1 MIKRLYNYILH
12 RRPHAEGVQRALT
25 APDKA
30 SQDSK
35 PGMFGL
41 LALAELDKAGRRQI
55 DRVCPLD
62 YLSVD
67 TVRRCL
73 QDCQL
78 GAYAEQQWIWEQ
90 MEQYDP
96 MLMTCL
102 TKRDDALDKYDW
114 SITIK
119 PGLDDRDSLLAEAQ
133 QRTINDLCN
142 AIVNMD
148 EAITALSQA
157 SRRHYKFL
165 QPYADDDGLHLLPID
180 NWLMCR
186 DGYRGTWGYNP
197 NAQFGRYRG
206 EVLPVPLDDLILRL
220 HPRPIDM
227 PAQMLVLN
235 RSTTLAQWDV
245 FLERLGT
252 PPLFFSLPPDCSDEL
267 RQLYIQ
273 AAAKFISAATGVIDH
288 GADLKSVPVSQT
300 SVDLFDRRYKVAT
313 EEIAMLTTAGKLTVM
328 TESGSGTLAG
338 GAQADGFA
346 DWAAGESSS
355 IASVLTAQLVNR
367 VLDEYHPGQ
376 PHLVEFTLS
385 CVDKT
390 TPDKEIANAA
400 ALRAAGYD
408 IDDAEVSERTGWQ
421 VTAGVSSSQ
430 LYAIKAAGY
439 VPQQQAMEDVIK
451 LPLQPAPQ
459 ETPYTLNSR
468 RRDALTTLAL
478 HRSTTLWEPARRRLE
493 EVVAHR
499 LQDIDKRLERVT
511 LEMLPLS
518 PEEQAQLALM
528 LQVPGEEEIVS
539 TALQIARRLQE
550 ARNEGRR
557 RAAAIDPS
565 LTLSTPARPLHGANS
580 ANPTT

>member
-1 MIKRLYNYILH
+1 MIRRLYNYILH
-12 RRPHAEGVQRALT
+12 RKPHAEGVQRSLT
-25 APDKA
+25 TPDNP
-30 SQDSK
+30 SQDSR
-35 PGMFGL
+35 PGMFGFL
-41 LALAELDKAGRRQI
+41 PLSELDKERRRQI
-55 DRVCPLD
+55 ERVCPLD

-73 QDCQL
+73 QECQL

-96 MLMTCL
+96 MLLTCL

-114 SITIK
+114 SITVK
-119 PGLDDRDSLLAEAQ
+119 PDLDDRDSLLAEAQ
-133 QRTINDLCN
+133 QRTITDLCN

-165 QPYADDDGLHLLPID
+165 QPYADSDGLHLLPID

-186 DGYRGTWGYNP
+186 DGYRGAWGYNP

-206 EVLPVPLDDLILRL
+206 ETLPVPLDDLILRL

-245 FLERLGT
+245 FLEHLGT
-252 PPLFFSLPPDCSDEL
+252 PPAFFVLPADCSEDL

-273 AAAKFISAATGVIDH
+273 AAARMLSAATGVIDH
-288 GADLKSVPVSQT
+288 GADIKSVPVSQT

-313 EEIAMLTTAGKLTVM
+313 EEIAMLTT
-328 TESGSGTLAG
+328 LAG

-355 IASVLTAQLVNR
+355 IATVLTAQLVNR

-439 VPQQQAMEDVIK
+439 VPQQQTMEGVVK
-451 LPLQPAPQ
+451 MPLQPAPQ

-499 LQDIDKRLERVT
+499 LRDIDERLERVT
-511 LEMLPLS
+511 LELLPLS

-539 TALQIARRLQE
+539 TALQIARRLQV
-550 ARNEGRR
+550 ARDEGRR

-565 LTLSTPARPLHGANS
+565 LATSTPARPLHGANS
-580 ANPTT
+580 AKSDI

>member
-1 MIKRLYNYILH
+1 MIKRIYNYILH

-25 APDKA
+25 APDKP

-41 LALAELDKAGRRQI
+41 LALAELDKARRRQL

-62 YLSVD
+62 YMSVD
-67 TVRRCL
+67 TIRRCL

-96 MLMTCL
+96 MLLTCL
-102 TKRDDALDKYDW
+102 TKRDDALSKYSW
-114 SITIK
+114 SITVK
-119 PGLDDRDSLLAEAQ
+119 PDLDDRDSLLAESQ

-165 QPYADDDGLHLLPID
+165 QPYADSDGLHLLPVD

-186 DGYRGTWGYNP
+186 DGYRGPWGYNP

-206 EVLPVPLDDLILRL
+206 EALPVPLDDLILRL

-252 PPLFFSLPPDCSDEL
+252 PPAFFKLPADCSDEL

-273 AAAKFISAATGVIDH
+273 ASVRMMSAATGVIDNS
-288 GADLKSVPVSQT
+288 ADIVTVPVSQT

-346 DWAAGESSS
+346 AWAAGEASN

-376 PHLVEFTLS
+376 PHLVNFTLS
-385 CVDKT
+385 CIDKT

-408 IDDAEVSERTGWQ
+408 IDDAELSERSGWQ
-421 VTAGVSSSQ
+421 VTSGLSASQ
-430 LYAIKAAGY
+430 LYSARTAGY
-439 VPQQQAMEDVIK
+439 SQGTP
-451 LPLQPAPQ
+451 PT

-468 RRDALTTLAL
+468 RRDTLATL
-478 HRSTTLWEPARRRLE
+478 AIHRSTTLWEPARRRLE

-499 LQDIDKRLERVT
+499 LQDIDERLERVT

-557 RAAAIDPS
+557 RAAAVDPS
-565 LTLSTPARPLHGANS
+565 LTTSGPA
-580 ANPTT
+580 

>member
-12 RRPHAEGVQRALT
+12 RRLHAEGVQRALT
-25 APDKA
+25 TPEQP
-30 SQDSK
+30 SQDSR
-35 PGMFGL
+35 PGLFRFVSL
-41 LALAELDKAGRRQI
+41 SELDKDSRRQLE
-55 DRVCPLD
+55 RVCPLD

-67 TVRRCL
+67 TIRRCL

-96 MLMTCL
+96 MLMTCI
-102 TKRDDALDKYDW
+102 TKRDDALSKYDW
-114 SITIK
+114 SVTVK
-119 PGLDDRDSLLAEAQ
+119 PDLDDRDSLLAEAQ
-133 QRTINDLCN
+133 QRTITDLCN

-165 QPYADDDGLHLLPID
+165 QPYADGDGLHLLPVD

-186 DGYRGTWGYNP
+186 DGYRGPWGYNP
-197 NAQFGRYRG
+197 NAQFSRYRG
-206 EVLPVPLDDLILRL
+206 EPLPVPLEDLILRL

-252 PPLFFSLPPDCSDEL
+252 PPAFFKLPSDCSDEL
-267 RQLYIQ
+267 RDLYIK
-273 AAAKFISAATGVIDH
+273 AAARMQSAAIGVIDNS
-288 GADLKSVPVSQT
+288 ADIITVPVSQT

-338 GAQADGFA
+338 NAQADGFKA
-346 DWAAGESSS
+346 WAAGEADH

-376 PHLVEFTLS
+376 PHLVNFTLS

-390 TPDKEIANAA
+390 TPEKEIANAA

-421 VTAGVSSSQ
+421 VTAGVSSSE
-430 LYAIKAAGY
+430 LYAIRTAGY
-439 VPQQQAMEDVIK
+439 APEQRAMENGVK
-451 LPLQPAPQ
+451 RSQ

-468 RRDALTTLAL
+468 RRDAITTLAL
-478 HRSTTLWEPARRRLE
+478 HRGTTLWEPARRRLE

-499 LQDIDKRLERVT
+499 LQDIDERLERVT
-511 LEMLPLS
+511 LELLPLS
-518 PEEQAQLALM
+518 PEEQARLKDA

-550 ARNEGRR
+550 ARDEGKR
-557 RAAAIDPS
+557 RAAAVDPS
-565 LTLSTPARPLHGANS
+565 LTTSGPARPLHGANS
-580 ANPTT
+580 APSHA

>member
-1 MIKRLYNYILH
+1 MIRRLYNYILH

-35 PGMFGL
+35 PAMFAA
-41 LALAELDKAGRRQI
+41 LALAELDKVRRRQI
-55 DRVCPLD
+55 ERVCPLD

-67 TVRRCL
+67 TIRRCL

-90 MEQYDP
+90 MERYDA
-96 MLMTCL
+96 MLMTCI
-102 TKRDDALDKYDW
+102 TKRDDALSKYDW
-114 SITIK
+114 SITVK
-119 PGLDDRDSLLAEAQ
+119 PDLDDRDSLLAESQ
-133 QRTINDLCN
+133 QRTITDLCN

-165 QPYADDDGLHLLPID
+165 QPYADSDGLHLLPID

-186 DGYRGTWGYNP
+186 DGYRGPWGYNP

-206 EVLPVPLDDLILRL
+206 EALPVPLDDLILRL

-252 PPLFFSLPPDCSDEL
+252 PPAFFVLPPDCSKEL
-267 RQLYIQ
+267 RQEYIKMS
-273 AAAKFISAATGVIDH
+273 AMCYSAATGVIDH
-288 GADLKSVPVSQT
+288 DSDIKSIPISQT
-300 SVDLFDRRYKVAT
+300 SVDLFDRRYKVPT

-346 DWAAGESSS
+346 DWAAGESGD
-355 IASVLTAQLVNR
+355 IASVLTAQLVYR

-376 PHLVEFTLS
+376 PHLVDFSLS

-421 VTAGVSSSQ
+421 VTAGASSSQ
-430 LYAIKAAGY
+430 LYASKAAGY
-439 VPQQQAMEDVIK
+439 VPQQQAMEGVVK
-451 LPLQPAPQ
+451 MPLQPAPQ

-468 RRDALTTLAL
+468 RRDTLATL
-478 HRSTTLWEPARRRLE
+478 AIHRSTTLWEPARRRLE

-580 ANPTT
+580 AQSNA

>member
-1 MIKRLYNYILH
+1 MIKQLYHYLVH
-12 RRPHAEGVQRALT
+12 RKPHAEGVQRAVS
-25 APDKA
+25 APDTA

-35 PGMFGL
+35 PGMFRFVTL
-41 LALAELDKAGRRQI
+41 SELDRERRRQL

-90 MEQYDP
+90 MERYDA
-96 MLMTCL
+96 MLMTCI
-102 TKRDDALDKYDW
+102 TKRDSALGKYDW
-114 SITIK
+114 SITVK
-119 PGLDDRDSLLAEAQ
+119 PDLDDRDSLLAEAQ
-133 QRTINDLCN
+133 QRTIQDLCN

-165 QPYADDDGLHLLPID
+165 QPYADSDGLHLLPVD

-186 DGYRGTWGYNP
+186 DGYRGPWGYNP
-197 NAQFGRYRG
+197 TAQFGRYRG
-206 EVLPVPLDDLILRL
+206 EQLPVPLDDLILRL

-252 PPLFFSLPPDCSDEL
+252 PPAFIVLPEDCSEEL

-273 AAAKFISAATGVIDH
+273 AAARMMSAATGVIDH
-288 GADLKSVPVSQT
+288 SADIKSVPVSQT
-300 SVDLFDRRYKVAT
+300 SVDLFDRRYKVPT
-313 EEIAMLTTAGKLTVM
+313 EEIAMLATAGKLTVM

-346 DWAAGESSS
+346 DWAADETGD

-376 PHLVEFTLS
+376 PHLVNFTLS
-385 CVDKT
+385 CIDKT

-430 LYAIKAAGY
+430 LYSIKAAGY
-439 VPQQQAMEDVIK
+439 VPQQQAMEGVVK
-451 LPLQPAPQ
+451 MPLQPSPQ

-468 RRDALTTLAL
+468 RRDAITTLAL

-499 LQDIDKRLERVT
+499 VQDIDERLERVT
-511 LEMLPLS
+511 LELLPLS
-518 PEEQAQLALM
+518 QEEQAQLALM

-557 RAAAIDPS
+557 RAAAVDPS
-565 LTLSTPARPLHGANS
+565 ITLSTPARPLHGANS

>member
-1 MIKRLYNYILH
+1 MIRRLYNYILH
-12 RRPHAEGVQRALT
+12 RKPHAEGVQRSLT
-25 APDKA
+25 TPDNP
-30 SQDSK
+30 SQDSR
-35 PGMFGL
+35 PGMFGFL
-41 LALAELDKAGRRQI
+41 PLSELDKERRRQI
-55 DRVCPLD
+55 ERVCPLD

-73 QDCQL
+73 QECQL

-96 MLMTCL
+96 MLLTCL

-114 SITIK
+114 SITVK
-119 PGLDDRDSLLAEAQ
+119 PDLDDRDSLLAEAQ
-133 QRTINDLCN
+133 QRTITDLCN

-165 QPYADDDGLHLLPID
+165 QPYADSDGLHLLPID
-180 NWLMCR
+180 NWLLCR
-186 DGYRGTWGYNP
+186 DGYRGAWGYNP
-197 NAQFGRYRG
+197 NAQF
-206 EVLPVPLDDLILRL
+206 DDLIQRL

-245 FLERLGT
+245 FLEHLGT
-252 PPLFFSLPPDCSDEL
+252 PPAFFVLPADCSEDL

-273 AAAKFISAATGVIDH
+273 AAARMLSAATGVIDH
-288 GADLKSVPVSQT
+288 GADIKSVPVSQT

-355 IASVLTAQLVNR
+355 IATVLTAQLVNR

-439 VPQQQAMEDVIK
+439 VPQQQTMEGVVK
-451 LPLQPAPQ
+451 MPLQPAPQ

-499 LQDIDKRLERVT
+499 LRDIDERLERVT
-511 LEMLPLS
+511 LELLPLS

-539 TALQIARRLQE
+539 TALQIARRLQV
-550 ARNEGRR
+550 ARDEGRR

-565 LTLSTPARPLHGANS
+565 LATSTPARPLHGANS
-580 ANPTT
+580 AKSDI

>member
-1 MIKRLYNYILH
+1 MIRRLYNYILH
-12 RRPHAEGVQRALT
+12 RKPHAEGVQRALT
-25 APDKA
+25 TPDNP
-30 SQDSK
+30 SQDSR
-35 PGMFGL
+35 PGMFGFL
-41 LALAELDKAGRRQI
+41 PLSELDKERRRQI
-55 DRVCPLD
+55 ERVCPLD

-73 QDCQL
+73 QECQL

-96 MLMTCL
+96 MLLTCL

-114 SITIK
+114 SITVK
-119 PGLDDRDSLLAEAQ
+119 PDLDDRDSLLAEAQ
-133 QRTINDLCN
+133 QRTITDLCN

-165 QPYADDDGLHLLPID
+165 QPYADSDGLHLLPID

-186 DGYRGTWGYNP
+186 DGYRGAWGYNP

-206 EVLPVPLDDLILRL
+206 ETLPVPLDDLILRL

-245 FLERLGT
+245 FLEHLGT
-252 PPLFFSLPPDCSDEL
+252 PPAFFVLPADCSEDL

-273 AAAKFISAATGVIDH
+273 AAARMLSAATGVIDH
-288 GADLKSVPVSQT
+288 GADIKSVPVSQT

-355 IASVLTAQLVNR
+355 IATVLTAQLVNR

-439 VPQQQAMEDVIK
+439 VPQQQTMEGVVK
-451 LPLQPAPQ
+451 MPLQPAPQ

-499 LQDIDKRLERVT
+499 LRDIDERLERVT
-511 LEMLPLS
+511 LELLPLS

-539 TALQIARRLQE
+539 TALQIARRLQV
-550 ARNEGRR
+550 ARDEGRR

-565 LTLSTPARPLHGANS
+565 LATSTPARPLHGANS
-580 ANPTT
+580 AKSDI